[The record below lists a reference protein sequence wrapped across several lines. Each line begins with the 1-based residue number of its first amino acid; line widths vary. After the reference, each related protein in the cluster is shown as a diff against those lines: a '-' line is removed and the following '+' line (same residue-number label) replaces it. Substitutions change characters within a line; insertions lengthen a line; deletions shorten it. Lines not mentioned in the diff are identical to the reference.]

1 MRLRFIIGFLLACVS
16 LHAWGSDLAVPAEQ
30 PKEDTAQVNLLNR
43 LAMSIRESDHELAA
57 KYAQSALELSNKL
70 GYLKGKA
77 AALGNLGWVCYR
89 KTDFVGTLQY
99 SIEAMKISEQ
109 IGDKAE
115 MARSMNNIAAVS
127 YEQKQY
133 DKAITDFRYA
143 LQYAYESN
151 EPRVISR
158 SLNNLGYIYFNS
170 NRNLDSAEYFATK
183 GVEISERNKDNY
195 LMAFG
200 LRTLGDV
207 HAQRHSYQAA
217 LKLYQ
222 RALALADASRN
233 NSMRAATNHR
243 IAKVYVALGRNNDA
257 IDILIRNADESRKK
271 NYPEELERTYKVL
284 AEIYHHTGNP
294 SKAYE
299 YLDRYTALH
308 DTIYSM
314 QNGKQIALMQNEYDL
329 SLKQAEIE
337 LLTKDTDLQ
346 AKELSTRKA
355 QLYATILGASCVL
368 LLVIV
373 MLYSYSKV
381 KRANRQL
388 EQQKAELARKNLEVE
403 EKSNALELLNTT
415 KDKLF
420 SIIGHDFR
428 SPLHSLRG
436 LLELIGTRSMGQE
449 EFQYYSRDLRN
460 KIDAVYSN
468 LDNLLHW
475 SVSQLNGIIATPV
488 NVNVRNLTVEVME
501 LYEEIARVKK
511 VKLTNHVESGIQV
524 WADKDHVR
532 LVIRN
537 LVSNALKFTSADGHV
552 IVAASVDRDL
562 ARISVKDTGVGIA
575 GEDIQRLFVKQTLWS
590 AKGTNNEKGLGLGL
604 LLCKEFVEK
613 NHGSIDIHSVEG
625 VGTTITFTLP
635 LYHEYGADVR
645 GFEFAPSSFQ
655 SN

>member
-1 MRLRFIIGFLLACVS
+1 MRLRFITCVFLVS
-16 LHAWGSDLAVPAEQ
+16 VSFQLLGGGQSSRAIQ
-30 PKEDTAQVNLLNR
+30 PKEDTSQVNLLNR
-43 LAMSIRESDHELAA
+43 LAMSIRESDHDLAA
-57 KYAQSALELSNKL
+57 KYAQSALELSEKL

-77 AALGNLGWVCYR
+77 AALGNLGWVSYR

-133 DKAITDFRYA
+133 DKAIADFRHA
-143 LQYAYESN
+143 LEYAYESN

-170 NRNLDSAEYFATK
+170 NRSLDSAEYFATK
-183 GVEISERNKDNY
+183 GVEYSERNKDNY
-195 LMAFG
+195 LVAFG

-207 HAQRHSYQAA
+207 NAQRKSYQAA

-243 IAKVYVALGRNNDA
+243 IAKVYVALGRNSDA
-257 IDILIRNADESRKK
+257 IDLLLRNAEESRQK

-284 AEIYHHTGNP
+284 AEIYRHTGDV

-299 YLDRYTALH
+299 FLDRYTALH
-308 DTIYSM
+308 DSIYSM

-329 SLKQAEIE
+329 SMKQAKIE

-346 AKELSTRKA
+346 TKELATRKA
-355 QLYATILGASCVL
+355 QLYATILGASCGL

-388 EQQKAELARKNLEVE
+388 EHQKAELARKNLEVE
-403 EKSNALELLNTT
+403 EKSNALELLNAT

-436 LLELIGTRSMGQE
+436 LLELIGTRSMTQE

-475 SVSQLNGIIATPV
+475 SVSQLNGIIASPV
-488 NVNVRNLTVEVME
+488 SVNIRSLTTEVIE
-501 LYEEIARVKK
+501 LYEEIGRVKK
-511 VKLTNHVESGIQV
+511 VRLVNQVEPGIHV

-537 LVSNALKFTSADGHV
+537 LVSNALKFTSADGQV
-552 IVAASVDRDL
+552 TITASADREM

-575 GEDIQRLFVKQTLWS
+575 GEDIQRLFVKQSLWS

-613 NHGSIDIHSVEG
+613 NHGSIDIQSVAG

-635 LYHEYGADVR
+635 LYHEHDSDLR
-645 GFEFAPSSFQ
+645 GFEFIPSSFQ